1 MCDAVASRLD
11 GEFAT
16 TLGQIVCHLD
26 SLGIDGSAAL
36 KAAFCNHPKLWD
48 AIVPF
53 HEELAG
59 RDKAR
64 AAEYLR
70 GFRGGYKHKTAMG
83 ERLMAMYAPVLKHL
97 STGA

>member
-1 MCDAVASRLD
+1 M
-11 GEFAT
+11 F
-16 TLGQIVCHLD
+16 HLD

-36 KAAFCNHPKLWD
+36 KAAFHNHPKLWD